1 MLGGCARAWVRSQQ
15 GHSPANKVLAGENR
29 LKLAEKKV
37 REPTNPMDSNSPQP
51 TEIKLHQKS
60 RVMELAFSDG
70 SRFELSFELL
80 RVYSPSAEV
89 RGHGPG
95 QEVLQV
101 GKREVE
107 ISALEPVGNY
117 AVQPTFSDGHS
128 TGLYSW
134 DYLFW
139 LGTNR
144 DSLWQQYL
152 ERLKGAGASREPGAA
167 PFEQRPQSK

>member
-1 MLGGCARAWVRSQQ
+1 
-15 GHSPANKVLAGENR
+15 
-29 LKLAEKKV
+29 
-37 REPTNPMDSNSPQP
+37 MDTSTPQP

-60 RVMELAFSDG
+60 RLMELVFSDG
-70 SRFELSFELL
+70 SQFELSYELL

-101 GKREVE
+101 GKGEVD
-107 ISALEPVGNY
+107 ISNLEPVGNY

-128 TGLYSW
+128 TGIYSW

-144 DSLWQQYL
+144 DTLWRQYL
-152 ERLKGAGASREPGAA
+152 ERLKEAGASREPGSA
-167 PFEQRPQSK
+167 PFEQRPKSK